1 MKPLPQEETSDLP
14 DLTPMIDIVFL
25 LIVFFMTVANMQV
38 RELVPIDVPVAEN
51 AVIPEERGIRITVT
65 VKSDGSLFFGARPV
79 VIEELADYIAQS
91 KASVQNLKINV
102 RADANVPF
110 KEVREVFAAAAEG
123 GVPNV
128 VFATHQ
134 SD

>member
-38 RELVPIDVPVAEN
+38 RERVPIKVPLAEN
-51 AVIPEERGIRITVT
+51 AVIPEERGIRMTITIQ
-65 VKSDGSLFFGARPV
+65 SDGALFFGARPV
-79 VIEELADYIAQS
+79 VIEELAGYIAQS
-91 KASVQNLKINV
+91 RASVESLKLNV

-110 KEVREVFAAAAEG
+110 KQVREVFAAAAEG
-123 GVPNV
+123 GVPDV

>member
-38 RELVPIDVPVAEN
+38 RELVPIKVPLAEN
-51 AVIPEERGIRITVT
+51 AVIPEERGVRITIT
-65 VKSDGSLFFGARPV
+65 VKADGSLFFGARPV
-79 VIEELADYIAQS
+79 VIEELAGYIAQS
-91 KASVQNLKINV
+91 KNVGQGVKLNV
-102 RADANVPF
+102 RADAKVPF
-110 KEVREVFAAAAEG
+110 KQVREVFAAAAEG

>member
-51 AVIPEERGIRITVT
+51 AVIPEERGLRITVT

>member
-38 RELVPIDVPVAEN
+38 RELVPIKVPLAEN
-51 AVIPEERGIRITVT
+51 AVIPEERGVRITIT
-65 VKSDGSLFFGARPV
+65 VKADGSLFFGARPV
-79 VIEELADYIAQS
+79 VIEELAGYIAQS
-91 KASVQNLKINV
+91 KNAGQGVKLNV
-102 RADANVPF
+102 RADAKVPF
-110 KEVREVFAAAAEG
+110 KQVREVFAAAAEG
-123 GVPNV
+123 GVPDV